1 MMFTIPDREK
11 KLLDD
16 RVATSRSLGTDQNL
30 VLHGGGN
37 TSVKLKIQTM
47 VGREVSALLVKSS
60 GSELATINPEDF
72 TALRMNDLIEAK
84 QVEAMTDDEMSSFI
98 KGCMLDSEQAFPSV
112 EIFVHAFIGSRFVDH
127 SHADFIVAL
136 TNSDLEDEAIAD
148 VFKEK
153 ILVIPYIPPGF
164 KLARFFL
171 DTIMEKDLSNYAG
184 IILRNHGLVTWGN
197 TASESYEIHLKLVRE
212 AREFIESKWRG
223 ISTVD
228 FNREREDLL
237 VDFLPRLRGLLSRN
251 EKKILTWDS
260 SAEAVGYSLSQ
271 EASRFQKLG
280 PATPDMLVRTK
291 RDYLYSEDI
300 SSLESEIDTFAR
312 DYEDAFK
319 KHVSAGRRMHDPF
332 PSIIVLK
339 GYGLITA
346 ARTKREADI
355 LRDEAIHSF
364 RVASAA
370 SAIGRNKFITEQQ
383 CFDMEYWP
391 FQEAKLAKMKRK
403 ELEGYVGL
411 ITGAAS
417 GIGRVTYSTF
427 VKEGILSVGGDID
440 QGIFNVATELG
451 ENAFGSKFD
460 ISSEDSVKRAVRDI
474 VKRFGGIDIVFN
486 NAGYLKPSA
495 LEDTSLEDLRRHV
508 EINSIGTFLVTREA
522 FRIMKNQGMGG
533 CFVFNITKNVAN
545 PGEGMVSYGTSK
557 AFAAQLSRYVALEG
571 GKYGIRSN
579 VINPDKIFR
588 ESKIWEGGVLENRAR
603 AKGITPD
610 EYKRGNLLHI
620 EVLPEHVA
628 NIVIQL
634 IKESVFGAT
643 TGAMIPIDGG
653 IK

>member
-11 KLLDD
+11 KLLED
-16 RVATSRSLGTDQNL
+16 RVATSRSLGADQNL

-37 TSVKLKIQTM
+37 TSVKLKIQTL
-47 VGREVSALLVKSS
+47 VGKEVPALLVKSS
-60 GSELATINPEDF
+60 GSDLATINPEDF
-72 TALRMNDLIEAK
+72 TALRMNDLMEAK
-84 QVEAMTDDEMSSFI
+84 RVEAMTDEEMSSFI
-98 KGCMLDSEQAFPSV
+98 KSCMLDGEQAFPSV
-112 EIFVHAFIGSRFVDH
+112 EIFIHAFIGSRFVDH

-136 TNSDLEDEAIAD
+136 TNSDLEDKAIAE

-153 ILVIPYIPPGF
+153 ILVIPYVPPGF

-171 DTIMEKDLSNYAG
+171 DTIMERDISNYAG

-197 TASESYEIHLKLVRE
+197 TASESYEMHLKLVRE
-212 AREFIESKWRG
+212 AEEFIGRKWNG
-223 ISTVD
+223 IAPVD
-228 FNREREDLL
+228 FDRKKEDLL

-251 EKKILTWDS
+251 WKKILTWDA
-260 SAEAVGYSLSQ
+260 SAEAVGYSLSP
-271 EASRFQKLG
+271 EASGFQKLG

-291 RDYLYSEDI
+291 KDYLYSEDI
-300 SSLESEIDTFAR
+300 SNLESGIDNFAR

-319 KHVSAGRRMHDPF
+319 RHIPAGRRMHDPW

-370 SAIGRNKFITEQQ
+370 RTIGRNKFITEQQ

-403 ELEGYVGL
+403 EFEGHVGL

-417 GIGRVTYSTF
+417 GIGKVTFSMF
-427 VKEGILSVGGDID
+427 VKEGILAVGGDID
-440 QGIFNVATELG
+440 QRIFEVAKEMG
-451 ENAFGSKFD
+451 DNAFGSLFD
-460 ISSEDSVKRAVRDI
+460 ISSEDSVKKAVRD
-474 VKRFGGIDIVFN
+474 VVRRFGGIDTVFN

-495 LEDTSLEDLRRHV
+495 LEDTSLEDLRMHV

-522 FRIMKNQGMGG
+522 FKVMKNQGMGG
-533 CFVFNITKNVAN
+533 CFVFNVTKNVTN

-610 EYKRGNLLHI
+610 EYKKGNLLRV

-628 NIVIQL
+628 NVVIQL
-634 IKESVFGAT
+634 IRESVFGAT
-643 TGAMIPIDGG
+643 TGTSIPIDGG